1 MACVFLLI
9 NVLLS
14 FKILFEAHKFFYNV
28 AALAGMKIETM
39 NLWNKFFIVAF
50 AVVIIAMIAY
60 FENRYRNRAKEG
72 MKRLLDCFF
81 IFAGLQLLLIT
92 FFQTPFF
99 LTLGYRLGWSEC
111 ARYFVK
117 PALGILLV
125 LFSLRL
131 RSEHDH

>member
-1 MACVFLLI
+1 MAYIFLLI

-14 FKILFEAHKFFYNV
+14 FQMLFEAHKFFYSV
-28 AALAGMKIETM
+28 AALDGMKIETM
-39 NLWNKFFIVAF
+39 NLWGKFFIVVF
-50 AVVIIAMIAY
+50 ALLIIAMIAY

-72 MKRLLDCFF
+72 MKKLLDRFF
-81 IFAGLQLLLIT
+81 IFTGLQLLLIT

-99 LTLGYRLGWSEC
+99 LALGYRLGWLEC

-131 RSEHDH
+131 RSKHDH